1 MSSVESTIV
10 VAFTVRFLSL
20 FYFEK
25 LKKIEYL
32 EIEWYHMKKL
42 WGHMKLIGR
51 PLSGNPK
58 LKLGSRI
65 KLLIST

>member
-10 VAFTVRFLSL
+10 VALTVRFLSL

-42 WGHMKLIGR
+42 WGAYDE
-51 PLSGNPK
+51 
-58 LKLGSRI
+58 
-65 KLLIST
+65 TD